1 MSISAQDISKLR
13 AATGAGML
21 DCKSALEEA
30 QGDMEKA
37 SEILRKKGIVK
48 AAKRADK
55 VASEGRVVAKVRAD
69 GKVGALV
76 ELNCETD
83 FVGRSDDFIKLS
95 DMLADVVIASAPGDI
110 AVLNTLNLASGE
122 KVEDAVS
129 NLTLKIGEKIS
140 IRRFVR
146 YENAAGLVAS
156 YMHGTKIGVLVELTG
171 GTTELGVDVAMHAAA
186 SNPKYVLRSEVPSAD
201 IEKEKEIYAEQL
213 KAQGKPANIIENILK
228 GKIDKYYGEI
238 CLPEQPFIKNEE
250 MTVGKLVEQAGAK
263 IVRFVRY
270 ELGEGFVKAEK
281 DFASEVAAQLK

>member
-110 AVLNTLNLASGE
+110 AVLNTLKLASGE

-250 MTVGKLVEQAGAK
+250 MTVGALVEKAGAK